1 MTESQTVGCMLL
13 DFFLFPKESMS
24 IVVVVWTAL
33 DIMHTY
39 PHTRTHARTHTRT
52 HAFNKIKSYQIIVH
66 IMFPDKSVK

>member
-52 HAFNKIKSYQIIVH
+52 HAFNKIKSYQKIVH